1 MKKIAINGLGRIG
14 KLLLRRLFDV
24 GLGEHVVLINDLN
37 SDSKIHAHLLEF
49 DTVHGRWK
57 NKIESSRGKIRI
69 VGRERYPTRS
79 FSTTSA
85 YTAVKYLPETTR

>member
-24 GLGEHVVLINDLN
+24 GLGEYVVLINDLN

-57 NKIESSRGKIRI
+57 NKIESSKGRIRVNNFDI
-69 VGRERYPTRS
+69 ELTGYEEKKLLNRD
-79 FSTTSA
+79 
-85 YTAVKYLPETTR
+85 